1 MTYLTSNGE
10 RYIPDH
16 IRLTGIK
23 KRKQVKLG
31 TAFDKEMQEIRE
43 MEINGE
49 ILVDGITE
57 TSVRLDQKR
66 REHKRKV
73 YALRKN
79 RA

>member
-43 MEINGE
+43 MEISGE
-49 ILVDGITE
+49 ILVDDVTE
-57 TSVRLDQKR
+57 AAVRLDQKR
-66 REHKRKV
+66 REHKRKA
-73 YALRKN
+73 YAR
-79 RA
+79 RQY